1 MSEGLFRDEALRH
14 HTAARTTGDVLRVP
28 PSWTRWTFAF
38 LVAVFAAGA
47 LYAALGSVTIYA
59 RGAGI
64 VAAPRG
70 RVTVY
75 LPDRDREHLTVGL
88 ALRLTDPSDA
98 RRSASA
104 RVETI
109 APSPVPLA
117 AALEALRLPAWP
129 DAPAPSRLAVV
140 EATIV
145 AGEGAPAV
153 EREVLAVAAPI
164 GRRSLAALLLPSLG
178 GSRGR

>member
-14 HTAARTTGDVLRVP
+14 HTAARTTGDVLRLP

-38 LVAVFAAGA
+38 LVAVSVTGA
-47 LYAALGSVTIYA
+47 LYATLGSVTIYA

-64 VAAPRG
+64 VGADHD

-75 LPDRDREHLTVGL
+75 LPALDRERLTAGL
-88 ALRLTDPSDA
+88 VLRLSDPSEPG
-98 RRSASA
+98 RTTRA
-104 RVETI
+104 RVD
-109 APSPVPLA
+109 AVAAAPVPLA
-117 AALEALRLPAWP
+117 EALAALRLAAWP

-145 AGEGAPAV
+145 ATQGPPAV
-153 EREVLAVAAPI
+153 EGKVLTAAAPV
-164 GRRSLAALLLPSLG
+164 GKRSLAGLLLPSLG
-178 GSRGR
+178 GSRER

>member
-28 PSWTRWTFAF
+28 PSWTRWTFVF

-47 LYAALGSVTIYA
+47 LYAALGSVTVYA

-64 VAAPRG
+64 VAASRD

-75 LPDRDREHLTVGL
+75 LPDRDRERLTSGL
-88 ALRLTDPSDA
+88 VLRLTDPSDA
-98 RRSASA
+98 RRSARA
-104 RVETI
+104 RVD
-109 APSPVPLA
+109 AVAASPVPLA
-117 AALEALRLPAWP
+117 EALAALRIPGWP
-129 DAPAPSRLAVV
+129 DAPAPSRVAVV
-140 EATIV
+140 EATIL
-145 AGEGAPAV
+145 AAEGAPAV
-153 EREVLAVAAPI
+153 EGEVLTAAAPI